1 PTEPTEPTESTEP
14 TDPKSSNPSK
24 TIDSVSDSDKKEE
37 KSTNHLP
44 QLNESQSVL
53 LTMLGLVMVA
63 MSLIY
68 GYAKHMKE

>member
-1 PTEPTEPTESTEP
+1 MEPI
-14 TDPKSSNPSK
+14 KSKNSNTSK
-24 TIDSVSDSDKKEE
+24 AIESVSDSDKKEE
-37 KSTNHLP
+37 KSTNQLP

-68 GYAKHMKE
+68 GYVKHMKE

>member
-1 PTEPTEPTESTEP
+1 MKTTEPTEP
-14 TDPKSSNPSK
+14 KSSSPSK
-24 TIDSVSDSDKKEE
+24 SVESVSDSDKKEE

-68 GYAKHMKE
+68 GYAKQMKE

>member
-1 PTEPTEPTESTEP
+1 MEPTKL
-14 TDPKSSNPSK
+14 KSSNPSK
-24 TIDSVSDSDKKEE
+24 PIELVSDSNKKEE
-37 KSTNHLP
+37 KSTNQLP

-68 GYAKHMKE
+68 GYVKHMKE

>member
-1 PTEPTEPTESTEP
+1 MEPTK
-14 TDPKSSNPSK
+14 PKSSNPSK
-24 TIDSVSDSDKKEE
+24 PIELVSDSNKKEE
-37 KSTNHLP
+37 KSTTQLP